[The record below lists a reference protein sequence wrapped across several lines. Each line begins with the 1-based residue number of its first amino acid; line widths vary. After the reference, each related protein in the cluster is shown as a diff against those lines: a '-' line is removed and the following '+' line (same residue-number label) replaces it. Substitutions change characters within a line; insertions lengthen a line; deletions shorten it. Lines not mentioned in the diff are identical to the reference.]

1 MTSFSSA
8 GAEGQESQPLDALMM
23 ESLVATKDIYTD
35 SSL

>member
-8 GAEGQESQPLDALMM
+8 WAEGQEFQPLDALMM
-23 ESLVATKDIYTD
+23 KILMVTKDVYTY